1 MGGRHATSV
10 RRKNI
15 RKSQSDVGMAG
26 NSELLLF
33 ESFPAPSGYRGEI
46 RGEISPEQ
54 PRLKRHMSEQTA
66 QSNYDDEL
74 DVVVDDDYDYENGDV
89 IRFGVEHRTKRNK
102 ENNRVEDEVPRVNR
116 AQTEGWLRVRNHMVR
131 EKRWILISII
141 ISKTASPCR

>member
-1 MGGRHATSV
+1 MSLAGRHATSV

-15 RKSQSDVGMAG
+15 RKSQSDVGMTG

-33 ESFPAPSGYRGEI
+33 ESFPTSYSLRE
-46 RGEISPEQ
+46 EISSET

-102 ENNRVEDEVPRVNR
+102 ENNLVEDEVPRVNR

-131 EKRWILISII
+131 EKDGY
-141 ISKTASPCR
+141 CYQ